1 MEDIKTYYKN
11 YRKNYYENNKEDIN
25 NIIKS
30 RFSVQGKKKDALNYY
45 NTKKLLLQ
53 EQKALF

>member
-30 RFSVQGKKKDALNYY
+30 RFSVQERKKKMP
-45 NTKKLLLQ
+45 
-53 EQKALF
+53 